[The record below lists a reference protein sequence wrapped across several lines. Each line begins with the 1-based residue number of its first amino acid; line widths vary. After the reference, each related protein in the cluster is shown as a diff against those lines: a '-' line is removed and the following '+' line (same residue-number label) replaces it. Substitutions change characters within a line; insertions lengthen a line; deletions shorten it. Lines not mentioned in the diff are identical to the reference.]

1 MRLCKIVCLPIWLMA
16 CLVQAAFPQCHQLSS
31 ASSKAESSLEDRTVL
46 LTLIVGQSGRVRDVK
61 VLSGPI
67 TLTAAAIEAAKA
79 RRYNAQIRYGRP
91 NSREMTVAV
100 KFPLDNN
107 GAPTIQEV
115 IIGGV
120 PGCVSGEP
128 MGYTPPP
135 WSGVLP
141 QSLNTLLRVQ
151 PIMPVLAPEPA
162 K

>member
-16 CLVQAAFPQCHQLSS
+16 CLIQSAFPQCHQLSS
-31 ASSKAESSLEDRTVL
+31 ESRNAESNLENRTVL
-46 LTLIVGQSGRVRDVK
+46 LTLILGKSGRVRDVK

-67 TLTAAAIEAAKA
+67 TLTAAAIEAANA
-79 RRYNAQIRYGRP
+79 RRYKAQFRHGRP
-91 NSREMTVAV
+91 NSREMTVAA
-100 KFPLDNN
+100 KFPLGNN

-141 QSLNTLLRVQ
+141 RSLNTFLRVQ